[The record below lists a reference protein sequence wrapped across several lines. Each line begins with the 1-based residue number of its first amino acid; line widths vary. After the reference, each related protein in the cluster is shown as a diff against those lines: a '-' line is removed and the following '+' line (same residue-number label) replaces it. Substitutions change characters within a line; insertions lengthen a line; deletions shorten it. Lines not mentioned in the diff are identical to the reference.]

1 MSGIISNNLDRDS
14 GLIKAAAVAFDGT
27 DVRNDLL
34 GIALKNAI
42 TENRAAYNLPNT
54 HIQIFQDDTAIDVE
68 TNGDRNASEYWSV
81 TGGSATG
88 TLASSAQTAN
98 AAQTKVSGLIVY
110 ANTEGTATLGTD
122 IRVYFTCNGSTYT
135 ESTLSAAGTFASGF
149 LMAKAAQT
157 TCTSGTDVRY
167 KVVWANQSAGSKTT
181 RLHGVGMNF

>member
-1 MSGIISNNLDRDS
+1 MSGIISDNLGRSS
-14 GLIKAAAVAFDGT
+14 GLVKSGVTTFDDT
-27 DVRNDLL
+27 DIRSDIVTQ
-34 GIALKNAI
+34 ALKEAI
-42 TENRAAYNLPNT
+42 TENRAAHNFPNA

-167 KVVWANQSAGSKTT
+167 KVVWANQSSGSKTT